1 MYFMYVDGSGQT
13 KIKRSSN
20 ENGFYVLSGIIV
32 HERDWKEIENS
43 LQSLKRELFSQ
54 HNPDD
59 WELHAF
65 QIWNNKGF
73 FKNINLPKKKEIFS
87 KLIALILDSEITI
100 INSVIIKDQLK
111 VRYTTP
117 KTMEYSWTFLIERYE
132 HFLFDKP
139 SETNNGLVFIDS
151 STKTP
156 ESEIK
161 DLIYKL
167 VRRGSTW
174 QYIEHVIEDPIFLK
188 SDRRNL
194 IQLADMVAYCV
205 NRHEKNDPNFGNW
218 FNDLKTKMY
227 QPNGELS
234 KYGLKEFP

>member
-32 HERDWKEIENS
+32 HERNWKEIENS
-43 LQSLKRELFSQ
+43 LQSLKRELFPQ

-65 QIWNNKGF
+65 QIWKNREF
-73 FKNINLPKKKEIFS
+73 FKEINLPKKKEIFS
-87 KLIALILDSEITI
+87 KVFQLISDSDITI
-100 INSVIIKDQLK
+100 INSVINKDELK
-111 VRYTTP
+111 EQYITP

-132 HFLFDKP
+132 HFLLDKP

-156 ESEIK
+156 ENEIK
-161 DLIYKL
+161 NLMYKL
-167 VRRGSTW
+167 VRRGSMW
-174 QYIEHVIEDPIFLK
+174 QDVEHVIEDPIFLK
-188 SDRRNL
+188 SDRRNM
-194 IQLADMVAYCV
+194 IQLADMVAYCIT
-205 NRHEKNDPNFGNW
+205 RHKKNDPNFENW
-218 FNDLKTKMY
+218 FADLTRKMY

-234 KYGLKEFP
+234 RYGLKEFP